1 MFQED
6 LGGSFLSLG
15 ELLEK
20 LNCSD
25 AFGGFQEEFLSTK
38 NVISDF
44 GNVQNS
50 LASVLITNEVLTL
63 GQKIFVNAKRSESDD
78 TLFEWGD
85 SNVFH
90 EPSITEGGDCLVI
103 ERTSFDGISFAAE
116 DQNWLQDIFDFYR
129 DEWGKDRYI
138 VRLKDEFTM

>member
-1 MFQED
+1 MFQND

-25 AFGGFQEEFLSTK
+25 AFGGFQESFLPT
-38 NVISDF
+38 NVISDI
-44 GNVQNS
+44 GNIQNS
-50 LASVLITNEVLTL
+50 LASVLTEEVLTL

-103 ERTSFDGISFAAE
+103 ERTSVNGISFAAE
-116 DQNWLQDIFDFYR
+116 DQNWSQDR
-129 DEWGKDRYI
+129 DEWGK
-138 VRLKDEFTM
+138 V

>member
-1 MFQED
+1 MFQGD

-25 AFGGFQEEFLSTK
+25 AFGGFQESFLQTK

-50 LASVLITNEVLTL
+50 LASVLTREVLTL

-90 EPSITEGGDCLVI
+90 EPSITEGGDCLVMT
-103 ERTSFDGISFAAE
+103 RTNDEISFVAE
-116 DQNWLQDIFDFYR
+116 DQNWLQDFSDFYR
-129 DEWGKDRYI
+129 DEGVK
-138 VRLKDEFTM
+138 